1 MTDIIDNKVNS
12 IEDVPLYEQELTPYQ
27 YFEQVKSR
35 KRNITDRE
43 LTRIYDNCLELIEK
57 AKRTGQKNQIK
68 RCLFHLDVIE
78 KEQELVKLGIDTFIY
93 KDDITYFMKNVAKDH
108 VKIIE
113 VENYEREIPDEIVD
127 VIEKVRDKFDQL
139 YIVFTDYSEELTKKV
154 ISKRDK
160 DPILFGVFKNNNSK
174 SVIDRFYYLGD
185 WVDEYC
191 DLTLDK
197 MLSETERVGQR
208 KIAHTIKTPED
219 IEELKEQIGLYNKS
233 AVDVNHLVINT
244 VAGNPPKKHFFDK
257 IKSIFKK

>member
-1 MTDIIDNKVNS
+1 METVENKA
-12 IEDVPLYEQELTPYQ
+12 LYEQDLSPYE
-27 YFEQVKSR
+27 YFEEVKSR
-35 KRNITDRE
+35 KSKITDAE
-43 LTRIYDNCLELIEK
+43 LVKVYENCLELIEK

-78 KEQELVKLGIDTFIY
+78 KERELVKMGIDTFIY
-93 KDDITYFMKNVAKDH
+93 KDDITYFMKKVAKDC

-113 VENYEREIPDEIVD
+113 LENYEREIPDEIVD
-127 VIEKVRDKFDQL
+127 VIETVKDKFDQL
-139 YIVFTDYSEELTKKV
+139 YVVFTDYSEELTKKV

-160 DPILFGVFKNNNSK
+160 DPILFGVFKNSESR

-197 MLSETERVGQR
+197 MLAETEKVGKR
-208 KIAHTIKTPED
+208 NIAHTIKTPED
-219 IEELKEQIGLYNKS
+219 LQAFRDQMNEYNK
-233 AVDVNHLVINT
+233 VTGINHLIIDASTANT
-244 VAGNPPKKHFFDK
+244 KPPKKHFFDK

>member
-1 MTDIIDNKVNS
+1 MADNMENVV
-12 IEDVPLYEQELTPYQ
+12 DGAAPLYEQELTPYQ
-27 YFEQVKSR
+27 YFEEVKSR
-35 KRNITDRE
+35 KSKITDE
-43 LTRIYDNCLELIEK
+43 DLLRIYDNCLELIEK

-78 KEQELVKLGIDTFIY
+78 KERELVNLGIDTFIY
-93 KDDITYFMKNVAKDH
+93 KDDITYFMKKVAKDH

-127 VIEKVRDKFDQL
+127 VIEQVRDKFDQL

-154 ISKRDK
+154 VAKRDK
-160 DPILFGVFKNNNSK
+160 DPILFGVFKDSNAK

-197 MLSETERVGQR
+197 MLSETERVGKR
-208 KIAHTIKTPED
+208 NIAHTIKTPED
-219 IEELKEQIGLYNKS
+219 LEELKEQIGLYSKS
-233 AVDVNHLVINT
+233 TTGLNHLVINT
-244 VAGNPPKKHFFDK
+244 VQANPPKKHFFDK
-257 IKSIFKK
+257 IKSIFTK